1 MNLVLLG
8 YRGSGKTA
16 VGKKLSHETWKKF
29 VDVDAEVCKRFGGVT
44 IREIW
49 ERHGEGA
56 FREKECD
63 VVEELM
69 KRDDQVIALGG
80 GSLMQERARKA
91 VQEATNAI
99 RIYLKCDPEVLHQRI
114 SADTTTAAARPNLTT
129 LGGGVEEIR
138 AVLAER
144 ELVYAAVADKTLDV
158 THIQSV
164 EDTVE
169 YIVRRCL

>member
-8 YRGSGKTA
+8 YRGSGKTS

-29 VDVDAEVCKRFGGVT
+29 VDVDAEICKRFGGVT

-49 ERHGEGA
+49 QRHGEAA
-56 FREKECD
+56 FREKECE

-69 KRDDQVIALGG
+69 ARDEQVIALGG
-80 GSLMQERARKA
+80 GSLMQDRPRKA
-91 VQEATNAI
+91 VQEAKNAV

-114 SADTTTAAARPNLTT
+114 AADAATAATRPDLTT
-129 LGGGVEEIR
+129 LGGGIEEIR
-138 AVLAER
+138 TVLAER
-144 ELVYAAVADKTLDV
+144 EPVYLAVADKVLDV
-158 THIQSV
+158 THIHSV